1 MAAIDFNRMIE
12 RLNDLIALDY
22 DAVGA
27 YEAAIN
33 RIDVESLRMSLRGFQ
48 QDHERHIRDLSGV
61 VTRLGG
67 TPRTKPDAKGFI
79 LKGFTAVT
87 AMMGNEAALQA
98 MRGNETLTNR
108 TYRMAL
114 DEDWSDEARVI
125 IQRNFEDEQRH
136 LAFIETALRNRIW
149 EQGPTVQQ

>member
-1 MAAIDFNRMIE
+1 
-12 RLNDLIALDY
+12 
-22 DAVGA
+22 
-27 YEAAIN
+27 
-33 RIDVESLRMSLRGFQ
+33 MSGTSG
-48 QDHERHIRDLSGV
+48 ICPGV

-67 TPRTKPDAKGFI
+67 TPRTKPDVKGFI

-98 MRGNETLTNR
+98 MRGNEALTNR

-114 DEDWSDEARVI
+114 EEDWSDEARAI

-136 LAFIETALRNRIW
+136 LAFIETALRNRLW